1 MVSWVVVLIIFMV
14 VVVVVS
20 FVIGQVMEVVV
31 WDEVGVMAVSVMGVS
46 VVDVT
51 VVIDIM
57 MAKVVM
63 TSFVWDLMEMGVMVW
78 LYMDYWN
85 VMGWLVVNSFMVHW

>member
-1 MVSWVVVLIIFMV
+1 
-14 VVVVVS
+14 
-20 FVIGQVMEVVV
+20 
-31 WDEVGVMAVSVMGVS
+31 MAVSVVH
-46 VVDVT
+46 VT

-63 TSFVWDLMEMGVMVW
+63 TSFVWDFMDMSVMVW

-85 VMGWLVVNSFMVHW
+85 VMGWLVVN

>member
-31 WDEVGVMAVSVMGVS
+31 WDEVGVMAVS